1 MFLNIKLFKKYLKL
15 SLIFYFLVLLN
26 VMKIKRKKKIGVIC
40 VRHEVNVGNNLLKYA
55 IFIVLKNLG
64 YTPYIIG
71 THWDNFNISFINKTT
86 NLVVIKKNFTEI
98 KEDDYD
104 ILMVN
109 SDQTWRNFDENF
121 YDYAFLKFAKNWKI
135 KKFVYGAS
143 LGFDYW
149 KLTRKDEEIAKQLL
163 KDFKGISIREKGS
176 VELVKKHFGIN
187 PTVVIDPTLLI
198 DKKYYL
204 NIINNFTNKIN
215 YNYIFIYGLFLD
227 KIMLK
232 FINKASKLL
241 NYTIYDYVLNNQT
254 NVENFLYL
262 INNSKAV
269 ITNSYHGTIFSII
282 FNKPFISFNY
292 KQAGKERMI
301 SLGKLF
307 GCENRIF
314 NYNESPNYKLLNTS
328 LKINDTLINL
338 LRIESINFI
347 KKNLE

>member
-1 MFLNIKLFKKYLKL
+1 M
-15 SLIFYFLVLLN
+15 
-26 VMKIKRKKKIGVIC
+26 
-40 VRHEVNVGNNLLKYA
+40 E
-55 IFIVLKNLG
+55 
-64 YTPYIIG
+64 
-71 THWDNFNISFINKTT
+71 
-86 NLVVIKKNFTEI
+86 
-98 KEDDYD
+98 
-104 ILMVN
+104 
-109 SDQTWRNFDENF
+109 
-121 YDYAFLKFAKNWKI
+121 
-135 KKFVYGAS
+135 
-143 LGFDYW
+143 
-149 KLTRKDEEIAKQLL
+149 
-163 KDFKGISIREKGS
+163 
-176 VELVKKHFGIN
+176 
-187 PTVVIDPTLLI
+187 LI

-204 NIINNFTNKIN
+204 NIIKNFTNNIN

-292 KQAGKERMI
+292 EQTGKERMI